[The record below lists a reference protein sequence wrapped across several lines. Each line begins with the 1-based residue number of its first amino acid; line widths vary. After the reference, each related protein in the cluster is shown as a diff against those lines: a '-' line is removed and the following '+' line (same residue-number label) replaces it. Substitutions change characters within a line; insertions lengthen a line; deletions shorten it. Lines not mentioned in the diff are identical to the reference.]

1 MHWKFAAN
9 IIGILLIFLGLSM
22 VVPLLVSFYYQDQT
36 QENFIQS
43 IGITMIVGLIL
54 IIISK
59 KKQGRDDYINKK
71 EGMAAV
77 ALAWAVI
84 GLFGALPFY
93 LSPQFTNFTDAFFE
107 SVSGFTTTGSS
118 VMINIESA
126 QKSLL
131 FWRCF
136 IQWLGGMG
144 IIVLSLAIL
153 PFLGVGG
160 IQLYN
165 AEVPSPVPDKL
176 TPRLSDSAKILWV
189 VYASLTIIE
198 IIFLFGGGMTLFEA
212 ACHAFS
218 TLPTGGFSPK
228 NASIAHYNN
237 AYFDYVI
244 VIFMLLAGINFSLHY
259 QMLRGKTLA
268 FWRDTECKVFL
279 GLTFLFIILIT
290 WNTYSSV
297 YASLNDAF
305 RFASFQVV
313 SIITTTGFATADY
326 EKFPGLSQI
335 LLFICM
341 FIGASAG
348 STGGGMKCAR
358 IIVCFKYCYRELFK
372 IIHPHSISKIK
383 FNNAVIADDVL
394 RSIMGF
400 LVLYIALFILSS
412 ILLACMGIDMMT
424 AFGAVA
430 ACIGNIGPGFGTVG
444 PTENFA
450 HIPFMGKWLLA
461 LCMLL
466 GRLEI
471 YTVIILFIP
480 EFWKK

>member
-1 MHWKFAAN
+1 MRWQYIAG
-9 IIGILLIFLGLSM
+9 IIGILLVFLGLSM
-22 VVPLLVSFYYQDQT
+22 IAPLLVSIHYGDSGFDS
-36 QENFIQS
+36 FVHS
-43 IGITMIVGLIL
+43 IGITMTAGLCLIL
-54 IIISK
+54 FSRK
-59 KKQGRDDYINKK
+59 KYNDDYINQK
-71 EGMAAV
+71 EGMTAV
-77 ALAWAVI
+77 ALAWTAI

-93 LSPQFTNFTDAFFE
+93 FGSEFTCFTDAFFE
-107 SVSGFTTTGSS
+107 SISGFTTTGSS
-118 VMINIESA
+118 VMTDIEGSS
-126 QKSLL
+126 KSIL
-131 FWRCF
+131 FWRSF

-160 IQLYN
+160 IQLYK

-189 VYASLTIIE
+189 LYAAFTLAE
-198 IIFLFGGGMTLFEA
+198 IIFLLGGGMSLFDST
-212 ACHAFS
+212 CHAL
-218 TLPTGGFSPK
+218 TTMPTGGFSPK
-228 NASIAHYNN
+228 NTSVAHYNS

-244 VIFMLLAGINFSLHY
+244 VIFMILAGINFSLHY

-268 FWRDTECKVFL
+268 FWEDTECRFFL
-279 GLTFLFIILIT
+279 GLTLAVILIMT
-290 WNTYSSV
+290 WDTHGSV
-297 YASLNDAF
+297 YTSINESI

-326 EKFPGLSQI
+326 EKYPGLSQV

-348 STGGGMKCAR
+348 STGGGIKCAR
-358 IIVCFKYCYRELFK
+358 IIAVFKYCYRELFK
-372 IIHPHSISKIK
+372 IIHPRSISHIKI
-383 FNNAVIADDVL
+383 NNTVIPDEVL

-400 LVLYIALFILSS
+400 LALYIGLFVISS
-412 ILLACMGIDMMT
+412 LLLASMGVDMMT

-444 PTENFA
+444 PAENFA
-450 HIPFMGKWLLA
+450 HLPAMGKWLLSW
-461 LCMLL
+461 CMLL

-471 YTVIILFIP
+471 YTVIILFVP

>member
-1 MHWKFAAN
+1 M
-9 IIGILLIFLGLSM
+9 
-22 VVPLLVSFYYQDQT
+22 T
-36 QENFIQS
+36 
-43 IGITMIVGLIL
+43 
-54 IIISK
+54 
-59 KKQGRDDYINKK
+59 
-71 EGMAAV
+71 
-77 ALAWAVI
+77 
-84 GLFGALPFY
+84 
-93 LSPQFTNFTDAFFE
+93 
-107 SVSGFTTTGSS
+107 
-118 VMINIESA
+118 NIEGA
-126 QKSLL
+126 TKSLL
-131 FWRCF
+131 FWRSF

-160 IQLYN
+160 IQLYK

-189 VYASLTIIE
+189 LYAVFTLVE
-198 IIFLFGGGMTLFEA
+198 IIFLLGGGMPLFEA
-212 ACHAFS
+212 SCHAF
-218 TLPTGGFSPK
+218 TTMPTGGFSPK
-228 NASIAHYNN
+228 NASIAHYNS

-244 VIFMLLAGINFSLHY
+244 VIFMVLAGINFSLHY

-268 FWRDTECKVFL
+268 FWEDTECRFFL
-279 GLTFLFIILIT
+279 GLTLGLTLIIT
-290 WNTYSSV
+290 WNIYGSV
-297 YASLNDAF
+297 YASLKEAF
-305 RFASFQVV
+305 RFASFQVA

-326 EKFPGLSQI
+326 EKFPGLSQV

-358 IIVCFKYCYRELFK
+358 IIVCFKYCYRQLFK
-372 IIHPHSISKIK
+372 IIHPRSISHVKI
-383 FNNAVIADDVL
+383 NSTVIPDEVL

-400 LVLYIALFILSS
+400 LALYIGLFIVAS
-412 ILLACMGIDMMT
+412 ILLAAMGIDMMT

-430 ACIGNIGPGFGTVG
+430 ACIGNIGPGFGSVG

-450 HIPFMGKWLLA
+450 HIPVLGKWLLA
-461 LCMLL
+461 WCMLA

-471 YTVIILFIP
+471 YTVIILFVP

>member
-1 MHWKFAAN
+1 MRWKFIAN

-22 VVPLLVSFYYQDQT
+22 FAPLIVSLHYHDLARD
-36 QENFIQS
+36 NFIYS
-43 IGITMIVGLIL
+43 MAITMASGLIL
-54 IIISK
+54 VVLSK
-59 KKQGRDDYINKK
+59 NWGSDDYINQK
-71 EGMAAV
+71 EGMTTV
-77 ALAWAVI
+77 ALAWTAI

-93 LSPQFTNFTDAFFE
+93 FSPEFTNFTDAFFE

-118 VMINIESA
+118 VMTNIEGA
-126 QKSLL
+126 TKSLL
-131 FWRCF
+131 FWRSF

-160 IQLYN
+160 IQLYK

-189 VYASLTIIE
+189 LYAVFTLVE
-198 IIFLFGGGMTLFEA
+198 IIFLLGGGMPLFEA
-212 ACHAFS
+212 SCHAF
-218 TLPTGGFSPK
+218 TTMPTGGFSPK
-228 NASIAHYNN
+228 NASIAHYNS

-244 VIFMLLAGINFSLHY
+244 VIFMVLAGINFSLHY
-259 QMLRGKTLA
+259 QMLRGRTLA
-268 FWRDTECKVFL
+268 FWEDTECRFFL
-279 GLTFLFIILIT
+279 GLTLGLTLIIT
-290 WNTYSSV
+290 WNIYGSV
-297 YASLNDAF
+297 YASLKEAF
-305 RFASFQVV
+305 RFASFQVA

-326 EKFPGLSQI
+326 EKFPGLSQV

-358 IIVCFKYCYRELFK
+358 IIVCFKYCYRQLFK
-372 IIHPHSISKIK
+372 IIHPRSISHIKI
-383 FNNAVIADDVL
+383 NGTVIPDEVL

-400 LVLYIALFILSS
+400 LALYIGLFIVAS
-412 ILLACMGIDMMT
+412 ILLAAMGIDMMT

-430 ACIGNIGPGFGTVG
+430 ACIGNIGPGFGSVG

-450 HIPFMGKWLLA
+450 HIPVLGKWLLA
-461 LCMLL
+461 WCMLA

-471 YTVIILFIP
+471 YTVIILFVP

>member
-1 MHWKFAAN
+1 MRWQFITN
-9 IIGILLIFLGLSM
+9 IIGILLLFLGLSM
-22 VVPLLVSFYYQDQT
+22 AAPLLVSIYYHDLARDS
-36 QENFIQS
+36 FLHS
-43 IGITMIVGLIL
+43 IGITLAAGLIL
-54 IIISK
+54 IILS
-59 KKQGRDDYINKK
+59 KKQGGSDYINKK
-71 EGMAAV
+71 EGMATV
-77 ALAWAVI
+77 ALAWTAI

-93 LSPQFTNFTDAFFE
+93 FGPEFTHFTDAFFE

-118 VMINIESA
+118 VMTNIEGA
-126 QKSLL
+126 TKSLL
-131 FWRCF
+131 FWRSL

-160 IQLYN
+160 IQLYK

-189 VYASLTIIE
+189 VYAVFTLVE
-198 IIFLFGGGMTLFEA
+198 IIFLLGGGMPLFEA
-212 ACHAFS
+212 SCHAF
-218 TLPTGGFSPK
+218 TTMPTGGFSIK
-228 NASIAHYNN
+228 NASIAHYNS

-244 VIFMLLAGINFSLHY
+244 VIFMVLAGINFSLHY

-268 FWRDTECKVFL
+268 FWEDTECRFFL
-279 GLTFLFIILIT
+279 GLVLGLTLLIT
-290 WNTYSSV
+290 WDIYGSV
-297 YASLNDAF
+297 YTSLKDAF
-305 RFASFQVV
+305 RFASFQVS

-326 EKFPGLSQI
+326 EKFPGLSQV

-358 IIVCFKYCYRELFK
+358 IIVCFKYCYRELSK
-372 IIHPHSISKIK
+372 IIHPRSVSRIKI
-383 FNNAVIADDVL
+383 NNTVIPDDVL
-394 RSIMGF
+394 KSIMGF
-400 LVLYIALFILSS
+400 LALYIGLFILSS
-412 ILLACMGIDMMT
+412 ILLACMGVDMMT
-424 AFGAVA
+424 ALGAVA

-450 HIPFMGKWLLA
+450 HMPIMGKWLLA
-461 LCMLL
+461 WCMLL

-471 YTVIILFIP
+471 YTVIILFVP

>member
-1 MHWKFAAN
+1 MRWQFIAS

-22 VVPLLVSFYYQDQT
+22 IAPLLVSLHYHDPGR
-36 QENFIQS
+36 NSFIYS
-43 IGITMIVGLIL
+43 ISLTMVAGLIL
-54 IIISK
+54 IILSK
-59 KKQGRDDYINKK
+59 KQSIDDYINQK
-71 EGMAAV
+71 EGMATV
-77 ALAWAVI
+77 ALAWTAI

-93 LSPQFTNFTDAFFE
+93 FGTEFTSFTDAFFE

-118 VMINIESA
+118 VMTNIEGA
-126 QKSLL
+126 TKSLL
-131 FWRCF
+131 FWRSF

-160 IQLYN
+160 IQLYK

-189 VYASLTIIE
+189 VYGAITLVE
-198 IIFLFGGGMTLFEA
+198 IIFLLGGGMSLFEA
-212 ACHAFS
+212 SCHAFT

-228 NASIAHYNN
+228 NASIAHYNS
-237 AYFDYVI
+237 AYFDFVI
-244 VIFMLLAGINFSLHY
+244 VGFMILAGINFSLHY

-268 FWRDTECKVFL
+268 FWEDTECRFFL
-279 GLTFLFIILIT
+279 GLILVFILLVTLDI
-290 WNTYSSV
+290 YGSV
-297 YASLNDAF
+297 YTSIKDAF
-305 RFASFQVV
+305 RFASFQVT
-313 SIITTTGFATADY
+313 SILTTTGFATADY
-326 EKFPGLSQI
+326 EKFPGLSQV

-358 IIVCFKYCYRELFK
+358 VIVCFKYCYRELFK
-372 IIHPHSISKIK
+372 IIHPRSISHIKI
-383 FNNAVIADDVL
+383 NGTVISDEVL

-400 LVLYIALFILSS
+400 LALYIGLFIVSS
-412 ILLACMGIDMMT
+412 ILLACMGVDMMT

-450 HIPFMGKWLLA
+450 HLPAMGKWLLSW
-461 LCMLL
+461 CMLL

-471 YTVIILFIP
+471 YTVIILFVP
-480 EFWKK
+480 EFWRK